1 MKKFKANSYDINE
14 KDENKIIDIHRNV
27 IESETPILNE
37 LRELAIETQAKIMS
51 LIPHI
56 GIFIIATFVL
66 MFYNSTYSIVCGIST
81 LWLLIYFLYLNR
93 SLNYYTAEEDWYNCD
108 IEFSKETINNIIVK
122 QNVEKLSHKKTTT
135 IY

>member
-37 LRELAIETQAKIMS
+37 LRELAIETQAKIMG

-66 MFYNSTYSIVCGIST
+66 TFYNSTYSIICGIST

-93 SLNYYTAEEDWYNCD
+93 SLNYYTSEEDWYNCD